1 MNKKVLTVT
10 LLDLTANQRKK
21 YDANPPGRRA
31 FTGREKWSK
40 STSKC
45 HKNEDRRLEAHRLRA
60 EGPNRLSSFKMERR
74 LSAFKLFTAGFSYQS
89 LDL

>member
-1 MNKKVLTVT
+1 MAIYLNSRHHKTVQEQVQNGKI
-10 LLDLTANQRKK
+10 D
-21 YDANPPGRRA
+21 
-31 FTGREKWSK
+31 
-40 STSKC
+40 SKC

-74 LSAFKLFTAGFSYQS
+74 LSAFKLFTAGFAYES